1 MTDDNVDVTK
11 KGYDAFS
18 AVDLEAALSA
28 KRFLADGEVV
38 MVLTVARPSRS
49 A

>member
-11 KGYDAFS
+11 KGYEAFS

-28 KRFLADGEVV
+28 SAS
-38 MVLTVARPSRS
+38 SRTAES
-49 A
+49 SWS